1 MNPTILHTVTNAHN
15 VIASFITLLMQH
27 CLEQCKEE
35 SNDLQREFS
44 AFKLLTIAATGI
56 SLVAGAKKKWRS
68 QILET
73 TSQPKEILSS
83 NSNYIP
89 HVKQQQ
95 GTSIA
100 KKKS

>member
-1 MNPTILHTVTNAHN
+1 
-15 VIASFITLLMQH
+15 MQH

-56 SLVAGAKKKWRS
+56 SLVAGAKKKQRT

>member
-56 SLVAGAKKKWRS
+56 SLVAGAKKNRGVRFWRPLANLKKYYPP
-68 QILET
+68 ILIIFLML
-73 TSQPKEILSS
+73 SNNKEL
-83 NSNYIP
+83 
-89 HVKQQQ
+89 Q
-95 GTSIA
+95 
-100 KKKS
+100 